1 MGKQRTEKDQ
11 NLIIVLCWLVY
22 TAAYLGRYGYS
33 ANIPQIEAQFGVG
46 HSATGLV
53 GMCFFV
59 AYGAGQVVNG
69 IFCKRYPKRVVLSGV
84 LALSAILN
92 LVVWLGVGFA
102 AYKYLWLVNGLAQS
116 VLYSSLMVVIGDFVL
131 QKNYKKAVFAMGTT
145 VGVGTLL
152 AYGMSFLLVKI
163 GGYRHI
169 FLVAF
174 AVMAAVALVW
184 FFGYGRVTKRL
195 ESVRAEIA
203 ASAEEE
209 KEPSAGRGGKV
220 TGGLVAVIA
229 LFAVFAVIN
238 NLIKDGLLSWVP
250 SIMIESFSLPND
262 ISTLLTVALPA
273 VGIFG
278 TALML
283 WLNKLCKNNYY
294 LSTGILFLLTAT
306 LCFTVPYL
314 TAQQSLWVLAIV
326 CLAVVN
332 CFMTGINNL
341 IITVVPLSMRG
352 RISAGLLAGLF
363 DGFCYVGSAIS
374 TYGIGAIAESTGW
387 NTVFYLFAACA
398 CVPVLVAAVVLP
410 LSLARRNKKAKKGQ
424 PQATSEEN
432 GEENKRNND

>member
-1 MGKQRTEKDQ
+1 MGKDRTEKDQ

-46 HSATGLV
+46 HSATGFV

-69 IFCKRYPKRVVLSGV
+69 IFCKKYPKRVVLSGV

-102 AYKYLWLVNGLAQS
+102 AYKYLWLINGLAQS
-116 VLYSSLMVVIGDFVL
+116 VLYSSLMVVIGNFVL

-145 VGVGTLL
+145 VGAGTLL
-152 AYGMSFLLVKI
+152 AYGVSFLLVKI

-203 ASAEEE
+203 AAEEV
-209 KEPSAGRGGKV
+209 KEPSAEHGKKA
-220 TGGLVAVIA
+220 TGGIVAVIA
-229 LFAVFAVIN
+229 LFAAFAVIN

-250 SIMIESFSLPND
+250 SIMIESFSLPKD

-294 LSTGILFLLTAT
+294 MSAGILFFLTAA
-306 LCFTVPYL
+306 LCFSVPYL
-314 TAQQSLWVLAIV
+314 TAQQSYWVLAIV

-341 IITVVPLSMRG
+341 ITAVVPLSMRG
-352 RISAGLLAGLF
+352 RISAGVLAGLF
-363 DGFCYVGSAIS
+363 DGSCYVGSAIS
-374 TYGIGAIAESTGW
+374 TYGIGAIAENTGW
-387 NTVFYLFAACA
+387 NAVFYLFAACA
-398 CVPVLVAAVVLP
+398 CASALIAAVVLL
-410 LSLARRNKKAKKGQ
+410 LSIVKRNKKTEKGQ
-424 PQATSEEN
+424 QQAASEEN
-432 GEENKRNND
+432 GEKK